1 VGKNCQLITKKWGP
15 WIRLD
20 TVLTDVPLPP
30 AKPMEKSLCG
40 KCMKCVESCPAG
52 ALKGGL
58 WSPGVARDVIL
69 DAWACDKYKKTHFM
83 SFHGGH
89 NCGICTQACP
99 IGRKILKNKSQ

>member
-1 VGKNCQLITKKWGP
+1 
-15 WIRLD
+15 
-20 TVLTDVPLPP
+20 
-30 AKPMEKSLCG
+30 
-40 KCMKCVESCPAG
+40 MKCVESCPAG